1 MDAKI
6 SKDIEIL
13 EKYTH
18 REMLEMKFSI
28 NQIKHTVENITN
40 RPGQSKERMSGN
52 EDKVE
57 EILHSDKSKEKK
69 QG

>member
-1 MDAKI
+1 
-6 SKDIEIL
+6 
-13 EKYTH
+13 
-18 REMLEMKFSI
+18 
-28 NQIKHTVENITN
+28 VENITN